1 MAAGR
6 QIDLRIEESRTRL
19 WSPRLTVHVE
29 DAPEG
34 SLLRCRF
41 APRPEIW
48 TGFMF
53 LYSFC
58 VFAILFGATL
68 GYVQQVSNETPW
80 GYWAIPAGLLVIA
93 GIHLAGYWG
102 QRLAADQMTELRQ
115 RLDELLQR
123 QFASDSH
130 DSDPAQRS

>member
-6 QIDLRIEESRTRL
+6 QVDLRIDASRTRT
-19 WSPRLTVHVE
+19 WTPRLTVHVE
-29 DAPEG
+29 DAPDG
-34 SLLRCRF
+34 CTLRCRF

-53 LYSFC
+53 LYSLC
-58 VFAILFGATL
+58 VFGILFGATL

-93 GIHLAGYWG
+93 GIHLAGYLG
-102 QRLAADQMTELRQ
+102 QRLAADQMTELRH
-115 RLDELLQR
+115 RLDELLQG
-123 QFASDSH
+123 QFGSGGVDV
-130 DSDPAQRS
+130 DPDQPG

>member
-6 QIDLRIEESRTRL
+6 QVDLRIDASRTRT

-29 DAPEG
+29 DAPHG
-34 SLLRCRF
+34 CTLRCRF

-53 LYSFC
+53 LYALC
-58 VFAILFGATL
+58 VFAVLFGATL
-68 GYVQQVSNETPW
+68 GYVQQVSDETPW
-80 GYWAIPAGLLVIA
+80 GYWAIPAGLLIIA
-93 GIHLAGYWG
+93 GIHLAGYLG
-102 QRLAADQMTELRQ
+102 QRLAADQMAELQQ

-123 QFASDSH
+123 QFASTAH
-130 DSDPAQRS
+130 DSDAAQRS